1 MILDWTRATVLTLT
15 EFEVVWELLQLG
27 ETPWQL
33 DPPRRGHTREE
44 RRRIVADALQALQ
57 RRGLGDDRGP
67 HPQLAER
74 LRLLAR
80 PESVL
85 DVRFRDRSLTAA
97 VAARS
102 GHRCTLAVRHQD
114 EIAVLD
120 VPGHAAAEAL
130 VELLGPVVPGDGA
143 PTVVPADVL
152 DAASAA
158 AADEPGRLGVEL
170 HRRGVTD
177 ANARLV
183 AHMCDGTD
191 RLGQFGASR
200 RSGDGR
206 TRRATYVIGLHRT
219 PSGHYAHLRR
229 RRPDDG
235 RDLITIEPLS
245 HRGLLQHLDELAA
258 AVPG

>member
-1 MILDWTRATVLTLT
+1 MILDWPRATVLTLT
-15 EFEVVWELLQLG
+15 EFEVTWELLQLG

-33 DPPRRGHTREE
+33 DPPRHGHTREE
-44 RRRIVADALQALQ
+44 RQRVVADALQGLQ

-102 GHRCTLAVRHQD
+102 AHRCTLAVRHQD

-120 VPGHAAAEAL
+120 VPGHAAAEGL

-143 PTVVPADVL
+143 RTSVSADVF
-152 DAASAA
+152 DAASST
-158 AADEPGRLGVEL
+158 AADDPVRLGVEL
-170 HRRGVTD
+170 HRRGVPD
-177 ANARLV
+177 ADARLV
-183 AHMCDGTD
+183 AQMCGGAD
-191 RLGQFGASR
+191 RLGQFGASG

-206 TRRATYVIGLHRT
+206 TRRAPYVIGLHRT
-219 PSGHYAHLRR
+219 PSGHYAHLPQ
-229 RRPDDG
+229 RRPDG
-235 RDLITIEPLS
+235 RGEITIEPLS
-245 HRGLLQHLDELAA
+245 HRGLLQHLDELGA

>member
-1 MILDWTRATVLTLT
+1 MILDWTHATVLTLT
-15 EFEVVWELLQLG
+15 EFEVSWELLDLG

-80 PESVL
+80 PESAL

-120 VPGHAAAEAL
+120 APGDAAAEAL
-130 VELLGPVVPGDGA
+130 VELLGPVVPGDGVRTA
-143 PTVVPADVL
+143 VSADVL

-158 AADEPGRLGVEL
+158 AADDPGSLGVEL
-170 HRRGVTD
+170 HRRGVPDTD
-177 ANARLV
+177 ARLV
-183 AHMCDGTD
+183 AHMCGGTD

-206 TRRATYVIGLHRT
+206 TRRAPFVVGLHRT
-219 PSGHYAHLRR
+219 PTGHYAHLRR
-229 RRPDDG
+229 RRPDG

-245 HRGLLQHLDELAA
+245 HRGLLRHLDELGA
-258 AVPG
+258 AVPR

>member
-15 EFEVVWELLQLG
+15 EFEVAWELLQLG

-33 DPPRRGHTREE
+33 DPPRRGNTREE
-44 RRRIVADALQALQ
+44 RRRVVADALQGLQ

-97 VAARS
+97 VAACS
-102 GHRCTLAVRHQD
+102 GRRCTLAVRHQD

-120 VPGHAAAEAL
+120 VPGSAAAGAL
-130 VELLGPVVPGDGA
+130 VELLGPVVPGNGVRTA
-143 PTVVPADVL
+143 VPADIL
-152 DAASAA
+152 DAASTA

-170 HRRGVTD
+170 HRRGVPD
-177 ANARLV
+177 ADARLV
-183 AHMCDGTD
+183 ALMCGAPD
-191 RLGQFGASR
+191 RLGQFGASH

-206 TRRATYVIGLHRT
+206 TRRAPYVVGLHRT
-219 PSGHYAHLRR
+219 AGGHYAHLRR
-229 RRPDDG
+229 RHPDG

-245 HRGLLQHLDELAA
+245 HRGLLQHLDELGA

>member
-15 EFEVVWELLQLG
+15 EFEVVWELLRLG

-44 RRRIVADALQALQ
+44 RRRIVADALQGMQ

-102 GHRCTLAVRHQD
+102 RNRCTLAVRHQD

-130 VELLGPVVPGDGA
+130 VELLGPVVPGDGV
-143 PTVVPADVL
+143 PTAVAAEVL
-152 DAASAA
+152 DAAAA
-158 AADEPGRLGVEL
+158 VADEPGRLGVEL
-170 HRRGVTD
+170 HRRGVPD
-177 ANARLV
+177 SDARLV
-183 AHMCDGTD
+183 AHMCGGTD

-206 TRRATYVIGLHRT
+206 TRRAPYVIGLHRT
-219 PSGHYAHLRR
+219 PTGHYAQLRHR
-229 RRPDDG
+229 HPDG
-235 RDLITIEPLS
+235 RELITIEPLS
-245 HRGLLQHLDELAA
+245 HSRLLQHLDELGA